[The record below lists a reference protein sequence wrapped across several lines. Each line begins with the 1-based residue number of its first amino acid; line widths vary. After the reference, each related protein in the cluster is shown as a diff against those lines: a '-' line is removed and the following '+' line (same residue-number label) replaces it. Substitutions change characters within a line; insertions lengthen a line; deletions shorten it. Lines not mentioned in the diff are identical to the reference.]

1 MIYHLK
7 AFDLCIP
14 KITSTNRKKVIDLTN
29 DGSKS
34 KNKKVQ
40 KSQNLHIYIRYIPKL
55 YLILQLSANSFI
67 TNT

>member
-14 KITSTNRKKVIDLTN
+14 KITSKNTKKVIETN

-40 KSQNLHIYIRYIPKL
+40 KSQNLHIY
-55 YLILQLSANSFI
+55 
-67 TNT
+67 